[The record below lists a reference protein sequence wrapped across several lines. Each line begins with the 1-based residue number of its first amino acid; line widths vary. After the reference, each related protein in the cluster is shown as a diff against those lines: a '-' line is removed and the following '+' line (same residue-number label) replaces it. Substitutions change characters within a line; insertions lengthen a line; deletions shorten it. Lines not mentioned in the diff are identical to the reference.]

1 MNSKNE
7 ISDQIIAYRHEK
19 KYQRFIFEIFKHM
32 AGYKESKLGISLSGT
47 HKGREYP
54 HILPRRL
61 KMENL
66 LPCCRNVFNKKDRPR
81 VTLHRCF
88 HHLNSS
94 QAMCLNFFMPIIN
107 SDLLKVILPE
117 ELAAGEFVIM
127 PETAVFEMSSQV
139 DSVRGE
145 TPTTFDFFVQAK
157 NQNGRI
163 INLFIEVKYTE
174 KGFGKAKDNRRHQ
187 EKIKHLYLP
196 LAQANRVINSDWLD
210 EENFRSNYQILR
222 NLVHIKD
229 DSYVIFIY
237 PKANRLVAKEAE
249 NARDKI
255 LSENFKTHLSLQTW
269 EEVIAKLANFPEL
282 VKFHDHYAEFINKYL
297 PWLKEDANHDE

>member
-1 MNSKNE
+1 MSLKND
-7 ISDQIIAYRHEK
+7 ISDQIITYRYEK
-19 KYQRFIFEIFKHM
+19 EYQRFIFAIFKHM
-32 AGYKESKLGISLSGT
+32 ADYKKSKLGISLSGT
-47 HKGREYP
+47 YKGREYP

-81 VTLHRCF
+81 ITLHRCF

-107 SDLLKVILPE
+107 SDLLKVILPD
-117 ELAAGEFVIM
+117 ELANGGFVIM
-127 PETAVFEMSSQV
+127 PETAVFEMPSQV
-139 DSVRGE
+139 DSFRGE
-145 TPTTFDFFVQAK
+145 TPTTFDFFVQGK
-157 NQNGRI
+157 NQKGRI

-174 KGFGKAKDNRRHQ
+174 QGFGKTQDGWRRQ
-187 EKIKHLYLP
+187 EKIRHLYLP
-196 LAQANRVINSDWLD
+196 LAQSNRVINSDWLD
-210 EENFRSNYQILR
+210 EGHFRRNYQILR

-237 PKANRLVAKEAE
+237 PKANALIAKEAE

-297 PWLKEDANHDE
+297 PWLKDDFNHNE